1 MCVCVCVALY
11 VYLYLL
17 CLCFVVG
24 FVVLEF
30 LGCTARSVRGRV
42 RILVRHA
49 HEIDTFSMLVSK
61 TVFVVSHSV
70 GQFVMRICKPLK
82 NLSIFR
88 LGFFVFLSLS
98 GNNFVNIDCI
108 SIWSQNKLE
117 ESLLS
122 VFVVLFSTLSA

>member
-1 MCVCVCVALY
+1 MCICICCVCVL
-11 VYLYLL
+11 LWGLL
-17 CLCFVVG
+17 CFNFLAALRGVWGELG
-24 FVVLEF
+24 FLYDM
-30 LGCTARSVRGRV
+30 RMKSIR
-42 RILVRHA
+42 
-49 HEIDTFSMLVSK
+49 SMLVSK

-70 GQFVMRICKPLK
+70 GQFVLQICKPLK
-82 NLSIFR
+82 NLSIFCS
-88 LGFFVFLSLS
+88 GFFVFLSLS